1 MKKHRLPYM
10 VAGAVLFAALFTG
23 CTNERL
29 EDELDFRKIG
39 INSMQSGDYEG
50 AVAAFNSA
58 LSQCV
63 GKITDTELDICYY
76 KAAAQYAGGDIEGAL
91 ATYQAMIDYDEENGN
106 AYYLHGCL
114 SLKQQDTD
122 TAKKDFANA
131 VKYNPDDYELYVGI
145 YENLAGN
152 NMTEEGEEYLNKAFD
167 IKGNSAENLT
177 WRGRFYYLLGQYD
190 NAVKELEGAVKK
202 DSAKANLYLAQVY
215 EAEEDSANAEK
226 YYQAYVDSG
235 TADSVAMNVLA
246 EIQMEKGNYE
256 AALEDIRQGL
266 AMDNVTNQQELLP
279 NQIIAYEYSGDFSS
293 AWDVVQQY
301 VSLYPDDEA
310 AQREYIFLKN
320 RQNTDAGSDT
330 ESTDSSDEGQNS
342 TGNSSTDD
350 SSAQSDTTNDSS
362 TGDSSAENRSAQS
375 DSTGDNT
382 AGDSSS
388 QDTGN

>member
-177 WRGRFYYLLGQYD
+177 WRGRIYYLLGQYD

-235 TADSVAMNVLA
+235 TADSVAMNALA

-266 AMDNVTNQQELLP
+266 AMDNVTNQQELLS
-279 NQIIAYEYSGDFSS
+279 NQIIAYEYSGDFTS

-320 RQNTDAGSDT
+320 RQSTDESSNT
-330 ESTDSSDEGQNS
+330 ESTEESAAGDGSTADSPAENVTGDSSTADG
-342 TGNSSTDD
+342 
-350 SSAQSDTTNDSS
+350 SAENA
-362 TGDSSAENRSAQS
+362 TGDSSAE
-375 DSTGDNT
+375 
-382 AGDSSS
+382 DSSS
-388 QDTGN
+388 QDTGSQN

>member
-91 ATYQAMIDYDEENGN
+91 ATYQAMIDYDGKNGN

-145 YENLAGN
+145 YENLAAN
-152 NMTEEGEEYLNKAFD
+152 NMTDEGGEYLNRAFD

-177 WRGRFYYLLGQYD
+177 WRGRIYYLLGQYA
-190 NAVKELEGAVKK
+190 NAVKELEEAVKK

-235 TADSVAMNVLA
+235 TADSVAMNALA
-246 EIQMEKGNYE
+246 EIQMGKGNYE

-266 AMDNVTNQQELLP
+266 AMDNVTNQRELLS
-279 NQIIAYEYSGDFSS
+279 NQIIAYEYSGDFTS

-320 RQNTDAGSDT
+320 RQSTDGSSNT
-330 ESTDSSDEGQNS
+330 ESTEESAAEDSSTADSPAENV
-342 TGNSSTDD
+342 TGDSSTADG
-350 SSAQSDTTNDSS
+350 SAENA
-362 TGDSSAENRSAQS
+362 TGDSSAE
-375 DSTGDNT
+375 
-382 AGDSSS
+382 DSSS
-388 QDTGN
+388 QDTGSQN

>member
-145 YENLAGN
+145 YESLAGN

-177 WRGRFYYLLGQYD
+177 WRGRIYYLLGQYD

-235 TADSVAMNVLA
+235 TADSVAMNALA

-266 AMDNVTNQQELLP
+266 AMDNVTNQQELLS

-320 RQNTDAGSDT
+320 RQSTDESSNT
-330 ESTDSSDEGQNS
+330 ESTEESAAGDSSTADSPAENV
-342 TGNSSTDD
+342 TGDSSTADG
-350 SSAQSDTTNDSS
+350 SAENA
-362 TGDSSAENRSAQS
+362 TGDSSAE
-375 DSTGDNT
+375 
-382 AGDSSS
+382 DSSS
-388 QDTGN
+388 QDTGSQN

>member
-177 WRGRFYYLLGQYD
+177 WRGRIYYLLGQYD

-235 TADSVAMNVLA
+235 TADSVAMNALA
-246 EIQMEKGNYE
+246 EIQMGKGNYE

-266 AMDNVTNQQELLP
+266 AMDNVTNQQELLS
-279 NQIIAYEYSGDFSS
+279 NQIIAYEYSGDFTS

-320 RQNTDAGSDT
+320 RQSTDESSNT
-330 ESTDSSDEGQNS
+330 ESTEESAAGDSSTADGSAENA
-342 TGNSSTDD
+342 TGD
-350 SSAQSDTTNDSS
+350 SSAADGSAENA
-362 TGDSSAENRSAQS
+362 TGDSSAE
-375 DSTGDNT
+375 
-382 AGDSSS
+382 DSSS
-388 QDTGN
+388 QDTGSQN